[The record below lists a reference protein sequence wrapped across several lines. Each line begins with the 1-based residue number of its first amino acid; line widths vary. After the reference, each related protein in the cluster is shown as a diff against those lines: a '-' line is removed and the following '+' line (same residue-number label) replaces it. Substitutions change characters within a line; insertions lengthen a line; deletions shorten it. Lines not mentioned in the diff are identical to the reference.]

1 MTRWLTIY
9 SDPPMQLCGADAA
22 EYVDPMIAAH
32 EILSGVGSL
41 RSAADGEVPNLG
53 VTLSNADGE
62 ATAVLLDPPLG
73 VEAALF
79 RRDSGVTTEEFRG
92 VVTRVQL
99 SEVATIEVEA

>member
-9 SDPPMQLCGADAA
+9 SDPPMQLCAADAA
-22 EYVDPMIAAH
+22 EYVDPMIAVH
-32 EILSGVGSL
+32 EILAGVGSL
-41 RSAADGEVPNLG
+41 RSAADGEVPNLA

-62 ATAVLLDPPLG
+62 ATAVLADPPLG

-79 RRDSGVTTEEFRG
+79 RRDAGVTTEEFRG

-99 SEVATIEVEA
+99 SDAATIEVEA